1 MAITPFD
8 LDPNFVI
15 FLTLKEDSPSGPF
28 SLTCGTAGVRSCTL
42 KVWERIIV

>member
-1 MAITPFD
+1 MPLLLFD

-28 SLTCGTAGVRSCTL
+28 SLTCGTAGVRRCTL